1 MGGPGTVDVTKD
13 GDGFLVACNPPDPN
27 REPEWCAT
35 FREAWGT
42 AGGIRLVTGRTKRD
56 LTGGGDGPPP

>member
-1 MGGPGTVDVTKD
+1 MGTVDVTIE
-13 GDGFLVACNPPDPN
+13 GDGFLVACNPPDPA
-27 REPEWCAT
+27 RPDEWFPT

-56 LTGGGDGPPP
+56 LTGGANASPPRS

>member
-1 MGGPGTVDVTKD
+1 MDGPGTVDVTNS
-13 GDGFLVACNPPDPN
+13 GDGFMVTCNPPDPK

-35 FREAWGT
+35 FYEAWGT

-56 LTGGGDGPPP
+56 LTEVADAKAP